1 MYTYISIVSP
11 CGNDGIFLTFLLYLL
26 QISAIFADVKE
37 KNMDTPFVY
46 DKYVTGKN
54 FVGRKTEC
62 NILANLL
69 EAGERIVIYEPPKS
83 GKMSVVQQ
91 TLYNMRTVGKQF
103 TVAWINLF
111 NSRTL
116 EDFLIKFGTAVI
128 KPVYSTPAEYS
139 DIMSR
144 HMGGTHFVF
153 DQERFAATE
162 EIVSLNW
169 DVDDNDVAV
178 MLRLPSRIAA
188 ERGVPYYVVIE
199 EFQNLMRD
207 DRFEGLFKQMEALF
221 SEAVEEEKGMTDFI
235 LTGSMVNAMK
245 YIFEEKKWFY
255 RQFEHLPIEVVDDRD
270 VIDHII
276 RGFRATGKV
285 IERDLVIGACRLF
298 RANMWYLN
306 HFVSICDSMSRGY
319 LNEGILMEALRTIV
333 SVHEPRFISMVNDLT
348 DHQLSFMRA
357 VLDGVVKFSASDVI
371 EKYRLNSSANVR
383 RVKDALKKKEIITF
397 NEKDEPVILDP
408 LFEYW
413 LTNVYFKR

>member
-1 MYTYISIVSP
+1 
-11 CGNDGIFLTFLLYLL
+11 
-26 QISAIFADVKE
+26 
-37 KNMDTPFVY
+37 MDTPFIY
-46 DKYVTGKN
+46 DRYVTGKN

-62 NILANLL
+62 NILGNLL
-69 EAGERIVIYEPPKS
+69 EAGEQVVIYEPPKS

-91 TLYNMRTVGKQF
+91 TLYNMRSAGKQF
-103 TVAWINLF
+103 VVAWVNLF
-111 NSRTL
+111 NVRTL

-128 KPVYSTPAEYS
+128 KPVFSTPAEYAQVVG
-139 DIMSR
+139 R
-144 HMGGTHFVF
+144 YLEGTHFVF
-153 DQERFAATE
+153 DQERFSSADE
-162 EIVSLNW
+162 VVSLNW
-169 DVDDNDVAV
+169 RVDANDVAA
-178 MLRLPSRIAA
+178 MLRLPARIAA
-188 ERGVPYYVVIE
+188 DRNVPCIVVIE
-199 EFQNLMRD
+199 EFQNLMRSD
-207 DRFEGLFKQMEALF
+207 DYEKTFAMMEEYFKEKAAL
-221 SEAVEEEKGMTDFI
+221 SDRSTSFI
-235 LTGSMVNAMK
+235 MCGSLVNAMK
-245 YIFEEKKWFY
+245 YIFEEKKFFY
-255 RQFEHLPIEVVDDRD
+255 RQFEHLPLEVVDDRE

-319 LNEGILMEALRTIV
+319 LNEGILMEALKTIV

-348 DHQLSFMRA
+348 DHQLSLMRA
-357 VLDGVVKFSASDVI
+357 IIDGVVKFSASDVI

-413 LTNVYFKR
+413 ITKKYFGIG